1 MRGAEPRRGQRGGG
15 AHREECDHDR
25 GGAHRHHADTGL
37 HHQDGV
43 RGGQGQKYL
52 KLRKKYLKIFRIV
65 KRIKSSSYMKI
76 FKPHLKLFRL

>member
-1 MRGAEPRRGQRGGG
+1 MRGAEPRRGQRGGR

-43 RGGQGQKYL
+43 RGGQGQN
-52 KLRKKYLKIFRIV
+52 I
-65 KRIKSSSYMKI
+65 
-76 FKPHLKLFRL
+76 

>member
-15 AHREECDHDR
+15 AHREERDHDR
-25 GGAHRHHADTGL
+25 GGAHRHHADTRL

-52 KLRKKYLKIFRIV
+52 EI
-65 KRIKSSSYMKI
+65 
-76 FKPHLKLFRL
+76 